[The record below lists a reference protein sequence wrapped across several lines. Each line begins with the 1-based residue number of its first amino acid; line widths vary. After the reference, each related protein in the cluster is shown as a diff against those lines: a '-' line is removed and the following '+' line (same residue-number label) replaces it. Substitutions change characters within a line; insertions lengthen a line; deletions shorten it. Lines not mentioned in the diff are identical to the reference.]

1 MTNQKSNGA
10 VTTKAETLPAAKIE
24 ALEKMA
30 GAGLETVTVDDLPQP
45 RLKVLQAISPE
56 VAGGKDRKAV
66 EGAKAGLIYNNTTDS
81 CYPEEGI
88 DVIVCGYEKTWV
100 EWQERGT
107 GGPGAPINVFTPTNK
122 PTDSVRGDDG
132 KFRLPSGNYIEETA
146 NFYMLILNQG
156 PTPEAVV
163 MSLSKTGLKVA
174 RNWAYSLKNE
184 FIQNPKT
191 KKLFLAPSYYRIYR
205 LSTEFTDNTKGA
217 WWALKFEKGD
227 FLNDEKV
234 FDTAAAFSEQVRA
247 GKVSVD
253 YSDEESAAAE
263 DTPF

>member
-1 MTNQKSNGA
+1 MTNNKANGA
-10 VTTKAETLPAAKIE
+10 VTTKADKLPAMNME
-24 ALEKMA
+24 NLEKFA
-30 GAGLETVTVDDLPQP
+30 GTGLDTITTDDIATP
-45 RLKVLQAISPE
+45 RLKVLAQMSPE
-56 VAGGKDRKAV
+56 LEEID
-66 EGAKAGLIYNNTTDS
+66 GAKAGMICNSVSKKIYSGQD
-81 CYPEEGI
+81 GI
-88 DVIVCGYEKTWV
+88 SVVVCGYDKVWL
-100 EWQERGT
+100 EWQDRGK
-107 GGPGAPINVFTPTNK
+107 GSSAPVNIFSPVDKPTNA
-122 PTDSVRGDDG
+122 VRGDDG
-132 KFRLPSGNYIEETA
+132 KFRLESGNYLEECA
-146 NFYMLILNQG
+146 NFYCLLLNG
-156 PTPEAVV
+156 GVAPEPAIIS
-163 MSLSKTGLKVA
+163 MKATQLKAA
-174 RNWAYSLKNE
+174 RSWAYSLKNE

-253 YSDEESAAAE
+253 YSDEESAASE

>member
-1 MTNQKSNGA
+1 MTNQKQNGA

-30 GAGLETVTVDDLPQP
+30 GSGLETVTVDDLPQP
-45 RLKVLQAISPE
+45 RLKILQTTSPE
-56 VAGGKDRKAV
+56 IAGSKDKKPV
-66 EGAKAGLIYNNTTDS
+66 EGAKAGLIYNNTTES

-122 PTDSVRGDDG
+122 PTDTVRGDDG

-146 NFYMLILNQG
+146 NFYMLVLNQG

-163 MSLSKTGLKVA
+163 MSLSKSGLGPA

-191 KKLFLAPSYYRIYR
+191 KKLFLAPSYYRIYK
-205 LSTEFTDNTKGA
+205 LSTFFTGNTKGN
-217 WWALKFEKGD
+217 WWALKFEKED

-253 YSDEESAAAE
+253 YSDEENAAAE
-263 DTPF
+263 DVPF

>member
-1 MTNQKSNGA
+1 MN
-10 VTTKAETLPAAKIE
+10 L
-24 ALEKMA
+24 
-30 GAGLETVTVDDLPQP
+30 
-45 RLKVLQAISPE
+45 
-56 VAGGKDRKAV
+56 
-66 EGAKAGLIYNNTTDS
+66 
-81 CYPEEGI
+81 
-88 DVIVCGYEKTWV
+88 
-100 EWQERGT
+100 
-107 GGPGAPINVFTPTNK
+107 F
-122 PTDSVRGDDG
+122 
-132 KFRLPSGNYIEETA
+132 
-146 NFYMLILNQG
+146 
-156 PTPEAVV
+156 
-163 MSLSKTGLKVA
+163 
-174 RNWAYSLKNE
+174 
-184 FIQNPKT
+184 QNPKT

>member
-1 MTNQKSNGA
+1 MTNQKANGS
-10 VTTKAETLPAAKIE
+10 VTVKAETLPVANIE

-56 VAGGKDRKAV
+56 VAGSKDKAPV
-66 EGAKAGLIYNNTTDS
+66 KGAKAGLIFNNTTEA
-81 CYPEEGI
+81 CYPEEGV

-107 GGPGAPINVFTPTNK
+107 GGPGAPVNVYLPKDK

-132 KFRLPSGNYIEETA
+132 KFRLSNNGNYIEETA
-146 NFYMLILNQG
+146 NFYMLVLNQG

-205 LSTEFTDNTKGA
+205 LST
-217 WWALKFEKGD
+217 KFESNPKGSWHALIFDKGD
-227 FLNDEKV
+227 FLNDEKI
-234 FDTAAAFSEQVRA
+234 FDTAAAFSEQIRA

-253 YSDEESAAAE
+253 YSDEESTTE

>member
-1 MTNQKSNGA
+1 MQAQRHFLHCAQLAEAQGDAQRATVARQR
-10 VTTKAETLPAAKIE
+10 VTELQEKVPLLVLLVPAEIAAIE
-24 ALEKMA
+24 
-30 GAGLETVTVDDLPQP
+30 GF
-45 RLKVLQAISPE
+45 E
-56 VAGGKDRKAV
+56 VRRDG
-66 EGAKAGLIYNNTTDS
+66 
-81 CYPEEGI
+81 EE
-88 DVIVCGYEKTWV
+88 WP

-107 GGPGAPINVFTPTNK
+107 GSSAPVNVFTPQNK
-122 PTDSVRGDDG
+122 PTDAVRGDDG
-132 KFRLPSGNYIEETA
+132 KFRLPNRNYIEETA
-146 NFYMLILNQG
+146 NFYMLILNQW

-253 YSDEESAAAE
+253 YSDEESAASE

>member
-1 MTNQKSNGA
+1 MTNQKQNGA

-30 GAGLETVTVDDLPQP
+30 GAGLETVTNDDLPQP
-45 RLKVLQAISPE
+45 RLKILQTGSPE
-56 VAGGKDRKAV
+56 IAGTKDKKPV
-66 EGAKAGLIYNNTTDS
+66 EGAKAGLIYNNTTES
-81 CYPEEGI
+81 CYPEDGI

-146 NFYMLILNQG
+146 NFYMLVLNQG

-163 MSLSKTGLKVA
+163 MSLSKSGLGPA

-191 KKLFLAPSYYRIYR
+191 KKLFLAPSYYRIYK
-205 LSTEFTDNTKGA
+205 LSTFFTNNSKGN
-217 WWALKFEKGD
+217 WWALKFEKED

-253 YSDEESAAAE
+253 YSDEENAAAE
-263 DTPF
+263 DVPF